1 MHVQHVV
8 RLGVE
13 LSDERAVQL
22 RHRTPSQTEYS
33 ETFYFFCF
41 SRAFVCLTDHCC
53 ALHFFFRVSV
63 RRWLVRFDCV
73 FVVAIAIQ
81 RRAAEIGVLKI
92 VNLPRDAQS
101 LF

>member
-1 MHVQHVV
+1 MSFGSASNYPTSAPSNYATVHH
-8 RLGVE
+8 RKPNI
-13 LSDERAVQL
+13 L
-22 RHRTPSQTEYS
+22 RH
-33 ETFYFFCF
+33 FYFFCF